1 VALTEPLADAGHV
14 EFVLACLA
22 RHLGEAL
29 VGFVDY
35 TVANVA
41 ILNTVNLLLYV
52 SLPSEDSRNDVSI
65 LELNDL
71 PDSQDPLPELLL
83 RYLKLLADINLYQL
97 ERIIGRDLY
106 LESHLDLALLEI
118 GNDFFG

>member
-22 RHLGEAL
+22 RHLGETL

-35 TVANVA
+35 AVANVA
-41 ILNTVNLLLYV
+41 ILNAVDLLLYV
-52 SLPSEDSRNDVSI
+52 SFPSEDSRYDVSI

-71 PDSQDPLPELLL
+71 SDC
-83 RYLKLLADINLYQL
+83 
-97 ERIIGRDLY
+97 
-106 LESHLDLALLEI
+106 
-118 GNDFFG
+118 

>member
-22 RHLGEAL
+22 RHLRETL

-35 TVANVA
+35 TIANVA
-41 ILNTVNLLLYV
+41 ILNPVYLPLDV
-52 SLPSEDSRNDVSI
+52 SLPSEDSRDDVPI

-71 PDSQDPLPELLL
+71 SD
-83 RYLKLLADINLYQL
+83 
-97 ERIIGRDLY
+97 G
-106 LESHLDLALLEI
+106 
-118 GNDFFG
+118 